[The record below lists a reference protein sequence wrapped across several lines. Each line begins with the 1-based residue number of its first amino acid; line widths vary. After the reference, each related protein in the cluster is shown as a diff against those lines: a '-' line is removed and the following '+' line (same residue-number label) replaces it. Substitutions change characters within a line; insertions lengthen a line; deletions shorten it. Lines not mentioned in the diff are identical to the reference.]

1 MSSRSASKIQLG
13 SFDSLFG
20 EAGEQVKNVPLEE
33 LYTFKDHP
41 FKVID
46 DDKMAETVES
56 IKQYGV
62 LNPGIA
68 RPRSG
73 GGYEIISGHRR
84 KRGCELAGLK
94 EMPMFVRDYSDEEAI
109 IIMVDANIQREDIS
123 PGEKARAYRMKFDA
137 MKHQGKST
145 GKYTFDEIGETA
157 GESGKTVQRYIWLSR
172 LNDDLLEMVDNKK
185 LGIVQGVNISFLTEE
200 QQNWVVEILQEHQL
214 QISNEQSEALKIGS
228 KAGRL
233 TLSMVNQILK
243 DKEIGKSKSVPAKQ
257 KVTIKSNTLAQY
269 FPPSYTADEMEEVII
284 QLLCEWKKRSEK

>member
-13 SFDSLFG
+13 SYDELFG

-33 LYTFKDHP
+33 LHTFNDHP
-41 FKVID
+41 FKVLD

-56 IKQYGV
+56 IRRYGV

-68 RPRSG
+68 RPRPG

-94 EMPMFVRDYSDEEAI
+94 EMPVFVRDYSDEEAI

-172 LNDDLLEMVDNKK
+172 LIDELLEMVDNKK
-185 LGIVQGVNISFLTEE
+185 LGIVQGINISFLTEE
-200 QQNWVVEILQEHQL
+200 QQNWVADILREYQL
-214 QISNEQSEALKIGS
+214 QVNNEQSEALKIGS

-233 TLSMVNQILK
+233 TFSMVKQILK
-243 DKEIGKSKSVPAKQ
+243 DKGAGKSKATEP

-284 QLLCEWKKRSEK
+284 QLLGEWKKRSEK